1 MDRRVFQAE
10 ATNGKAH
17 RRTSLRMAAAVLLAG
32 ALAIWHLRGGGL
44 PLDRN
49 QQMALLLA
57 LLTACYLYA
66 RVRLKRSQKSLRQ
79 TPPPAAARRPA
90 RRVSFPAA
98 PPEETPHESHDQ

>member
-10 ATNGKAH
+10 TTNGKAH

-49 QQMALLLA
+49 QQTALLLA
-57 LLTACYLYA
+57 LLTAGYLYA
-66 RVRLKRSQKSLRQ
+66 RARLKRSQKPLRQ
-79 TPPPAAARRPA
+79 TPPPAARRPT

-98 PPEETPHESHDQ
+98 PPEDTANEQHDQ

>member
-49 QQMALLLA
+49 QGMFLLLA
-57 LLTACYLYA
+57 LLTVGYLYA
-66 RVRLKRSQKSLRQ
+66 RVRLKRSQKSLR
-79 TPPPAAARRPA
+79 PVPPAAARRPA

-98 PPEETPHESHDQ
+98 PPEDLP